1 MTKVKFLGSI
11 REITHDKEL
20 NLEFEGSLGDILDVL
35 DQKYDNFKKTILD
48 DDGRIK
54 DYIKILINGESPG
67 SVDFYDYF
75 LKNTD
80 EIVIFQTIAGG

>member
-1 MTKVKFLGSI
+1 MTKVKFLGNI

-20 NLEFEGSLGDILDVL
+20 IIEFEGTLGDILDVL
-35 DQKYDNFKKTILD
+35 DQKYENFKKTILD

-67 SVDFYDYF
+67 YEDFYNYS
-75 LKNTD
+75 LENTD